1 MKGATKM
8 EAIIFERV
16 PQNIL
21 KSPVPKAFEL
31 DEAPPLIAKLAHAF
45 SEATGFDHSGVIV
58 AATVAAGSVIDD
70 RVKLEVQA
78 GSNWYVS
85 ARLWGF
91 LCAPPSGGKS
101 PTIKAASNA
110 IKNRHLEL
118 FKQWAAKNEALPK
131 DQQIPFAGIFTS
143 DSTVAALSETL
154 KYNQAGILMLTE
166 EFSSWIGAIDSA
178 NQGDAAKN
186 RGDWLQLRD
195 GGGRQIDRIGRGSF
209 YVTNW
214 GASVLA
220 ACTPDG
226 LQKQMRNTPEDGLIQ
241 RFIPC
246 IMQPAVIQ
254 KVQGDCRAEFAQW
267 EAKLHSLHIQAAAY
281 PHPTIKFSVQARE
294 VFERE
299 CFDIRQKVQALEDL
313 YPSYASHLGKY
324 LGMLAEVALVF
335 HYLAEETFSH
345 EISEATM
352 HTAIRFMRRIE
363 KHAYY
368 LYAAVLSSSPAYQ
381 VAQAIARSLTA
392 DEDKPTTIGRDWMIQ
407 HCTAFK
413 KANDRDR
420 KEAMQI
426 LEDMD
431 WIQAIPWERNYN
443 GWPTKFGI
451 NPQIFEMY
459 SHEGAQWRKKRED
472 VRKAITGE
480 E

>member
-1 MKGATKM
+1 MAMKGATKM
-8 EAIIFERV
+8 ESIIFERV

-178 NQGDAAKN
+178 NQGDVAKN

-195 GGGRQIDRIGRGSF
+195 GGGR
-209 YVTNW
+209 
-214 GASVLA
+214 
-220 ACTPDG
+220 
-226 LQKQMRNTPEDGLIQ
+226 
-241 RFIPC
+241 
-246 IMQPAVIQ
+246 
-254 KVQGDCRAEFAQW
+254 
-267 EAKLHSLHIQAAAY
+267 
-281 PHPTIKFSVQARE
+281 
-294 VFERE
+294 
-299 CFDIRQKVQALEDL
+299 
-313 YPSYASHLGKY
+313 
-324 LGMLAEVALVF
+324 
-335 HYLAEETFSH
+335 
-345 EISEATM
+345 
-352 HTAIRFMRRIE
+352 
-363 KHAYY
+363 
-368 LYAAVLSSSPAYQ
+368 
-381 VAQAIARSLTA
+381 
-392 DEDKPTTIGRDWMIQ
+392 
-407 HCTAFK
+407 
-413 KANDRDR
+413 
-420 KEAMQI
+420 
-426 LEDMD
+426 
-431 WIQAIPWERNYN
+431 
-443 GWPTKFGI
+443 
-451 NPQIFEMY
+451 
-459 SHEGAQWRKKRED
+459 
-472 VRKAITGE
+472 
-480 E
+480 

>member
-1 MKGATKM
+1 MAN
-8 EAIIFERV
+8 FERI

-21 KSPVPKAFEL
+21 RAPIPKAFAF
-31 DEAPPLIAKLAHAF
+31 DETPAFISKLAYAY
-45 SEATGFDHSGVIV
+45 SEATGYDHSGLMV
-58 AATVAAGSVIDD
+58 AATVAAASVIDD

-85 ARLWGF
+85 ARLWAF
-91 LCAPPSGGKS
+91 LCAPSSGGKS
-101 PTIKAASNA
+101 PAIKAATDA
-110 IKNRHLEL
+110 VKDRHKEL
-118 FKQWAAKNEALPK
+118 FLQWVSKNEKLPK
-131 DQQIPFAGIFTS
+131 DQQMPFVGIFTS

-154 KYNQAGILMLTE
+154 KYNPAGILMLTE

-178 NQGDAAKN
+178 NQGEAAKN

-246 IMQPAVIQ
+246 FMQPAVIKQ
-254 KVQGDCRAEFAQW
+254 KNGDYRAELKQW
-267 EAKLHSLHIQAAAY
+267 ESKLRSLHMQTATC
-281 PHPTIKFSVQARE
+281 PHPTFSFSPQARE
-294 VFERE
+294 LFEKE
-299 CFDIRQKVQALEDL
+299 CFAIRQKVQALEDL

-335 HYLAEETFSH
+335 HYFEYEDRIAPYV
-345 EISEATM
+345 SEHTTVQ
-352 HTAIRFMRRIE
+352 TAIRFMHRVE

-368 LYAAVLSSSPAYQ
+368 LYSAVLSSSPAFQ
-381 VAQAIARSLTA
+381 VAQSLARSLAA
-392 DEDKPTTIGRDWMIQ
+392 DENKPETVGRDWMTQ

-413 KANDRDR
+413 KADDRIRRDAV
-420 KEAMQI
+420 EM
-426 LEDMD
+426 LGDMD
-431 WIQAIPWERNYN
+431 WLEEVPWGKSYN
-443 GWPTKFGI
+443 GWPTKFNV
-451 NPQIFEMY
+451 NPKIFDIY
-459 SHEGAQWRKKRED
+459 AHEGQKWRDRRNT
-472 VRKAITGE
+472 VHALITDIAEG
-480 E
+480 